1 MTTSTCKRRNALLLI
16 STLTILLAACASTPQ
31 RMTGAALQG
40 NLAELDDMLRS
51 GPTQINTAVMLGSN
65 QPACPGVHF
74 LTPLQAAACAGQTAA
89 VQKLLANK
97 ADPNLAVG
105 AGKSPLSL
113 ALDHGREAV
122 IRPLVEAGAIPDA
135 TDAQGNTALMLASRR
150 GDLSLATFLLSKGAS
165 PHRINAKGEDALM
178 MAADAAIAKA
188 LIGHGA
194 RPFQRNPAGESARQ
208 AAERSGRSETATFL
222 KGVEERAH
230 HEVEKQLAVADKAAK
245 EQRFRDALVSY
256 ATAISQA
263 ADLDGSTEK
272 DIRVRV
278 VTSVNAW
285 PDPPGLSAKAREH
298 VVRSSYILK
307 NSQEFGQAEQ
317 EIAKALNVDPWW
329 LEGYYN
335 LGLMQAKT
343 NKFDEAERN
352 LSVFIAAAPLSPK
365 TQAAQ
370 DKIYE
375 LRLAK
380 EEADKISGV
389 QGRWV
394 DAAGAAYTVTINGNR
409 LRITSLAGQVFSLSI
424 VNNILKGSVEAPAR
438 PGPHRCTLPGQMHP
452 VNGRLDADA
461 RGISLEYLWSTY
473 DTRFHYVNMFGAP
486 VTGNCLTCDEVC
498 DAVNIVAT
506 NTVRLRLVPAG
517 SHIADKHQL
526 RNRSLRVPTR

>member
-1 MTTSTCKRRNALLLI
+1 MTTSTCKRRNALFLI
-16 STLTILLAACASTPQ
+16 PALSILLAACASTPQ

-40 NLAELDDMLRS
+40 NLAELDDTLRS
-51 GPTQINTAVMLGSN
+51 GPNQINAAVMLSN
-65 QPACPGVHF
+65 SQPACPGVHF

-89 VQKLLANK
+89 AQKLLANK

-105 AGKSPLSL
+105 AGRSPLSL

-122 IRPLVEAGAIPDA
+122 IRPLVEAGATPDA
-135 TDAQGNTALMLASRR
+135 TDAHGNTALMLASRR
-150 GDLSLATFLLSKGAS
+150 GDLSLATFMLNKGAS
-165 PHRINAKGEDALM
+165 PHHRNAKGEDALM
-178 MAADAAIAKA
+178 VAADAAVAKV
-188 LIGHGA
+188 LISHGA
-194 RPFQRNPAGESARQ
+194 KPFQRNTAGESVRQ
-208 AAERSGRSETATFL
+208 IAERNGRAGTAVFL
-222 KGVEERAH
+222 KGIEDRAL
-230 HEVEKQLAVADKAAK
+230 HEVEKQLAVADNAAK
-245 EQRFRDALVSY
+245 EQRYTDALASY
-256 ATAISQA
+256 ATAVSQA
-263 ADLDGSTEK
+263 TDLGGNTEK

-278 VTSVNAW
+278 VTSVNSW
-285 PDPPGLSAKAREH
+285 PDPPGLSATAREH

-317 EIAKALNVDPWW
+317 ELARALDADPWW

-352 LSVFIAAAPLSPK
+352 LSVFIAAAPLNPK
-365 TQAAQ
+365 AQAAQ

-389 QGRWV
+389 KGRWV
-394 DAAGAAYTVTINGNR
+394 DAAGAAYTVTINGNA
-409 LRITSLAGQVFSLSI
+409 LRIASLSGQVFSLSI
-424 VNNILKGSVEAPAR
+424 ANNVLKGSVEAPSR

-452 VNGRLDADA
+452 VNGRLDPDA

-506 NTVRLRLVPAG
+506 NTIRLRLVPAG
-517 SHIADKHQL
+517 SGIVDKRQL
-526 RNRSLRVPTR
+526 RNRPLTVPTR